1 MDNCQDT
8 QVWTGCGR
16 QQDKMKLMAKE
27 QKQRANKEP
36 GRIKQMVQIY
46 QNTKQHDRNLTL
58 TLLAS
63 FLLPVVVSVLL
74 AWLLG
79 GGVFGWILWPVTGIL
94 VGVLL
99 VMIVLGRRAE
109 SVAYRQLEGRP
120 GAVGAVINGALRRS
134 WRGSEV
140 PIAMNRSQDA
150 VYRVVGRGGVV
161 LIAEGPAQRTRQLVA
176 KEETQL
182 KRMLPGVPITTL
194 QVGPDEDA
202 VPLHKLSRT
211 LIKLKPVL
219 RKPEITTVFNRLM
232 SMKSDPIGIPK
243 GVDPMRI
250 RGQRPR

>member
-1 MDNCQDT
+1 
-8 QVWTGCGR
+8 
-16 QQDKMKLMAKE
+16 MKPMAKE
-27 QKQRANKEP
+27 KKQRANKEP

>member
-16 QQDKMKLMAKE
+16 QEDKMKLMAKE

-219 RKPEITTVFNRLM
+219 RKPELTTVFNRLM